1 VKVIHS
7 LSPQARGKVE
17 RPYGWL
23 QDRIIR
29 TCVRENVTDIRQAQ
43 KVLDQELYRYNYR
56 QVHSTTGEVPYF
68 RFQRALEEKKSLF
81 REFKIKPPYQSVKDI
96 FCLRVNRTVDPYR
109 RISINN
115 LVLKVNGAAP
125 RETVNLRIYPMSN
138 GISEVRFWCK
148 DTLIDVQRIKNSD
161 LGIVHF

>member
-1 VKVIHS
+1 
-7 LSPQARGKVE
+7 
-17 RPYGWL
+17 
-23 QDRIIR
+23 
-29 TCVRENVTDIRQAQ
+29 
-43 KVLDQELYRYNYR
+43 
-56 QVHSTTGEVPYF
+56 
-68 RFQRALEEKKSLF
+68 
-81 REFKIKPPYQSVKDI
+81 
-96 FCLRVNRTVDPYR
+96 VDPYR